1 MIKRDLTPTD
11 ALAGYLV
18 RWETAHLSCE
28 PAQRPTAE
36 HGIRAAYAAAGFPT
50 PRIVWCRSPIEI
62 AQEIAAAKLPH
73 AIGRNVKTDVFDEVK
88 RRVEVLVEV
97 FCKETLTAAA
107 ELPNANSSN
116 AAVADY
122 NRFLSVC
129 SGMSEIVDAAA
140 TECLSQFSVRT
151 RHALMRLRGAPRLL
165 PRYKFAEAAAGPLD
179 LATLG
184 VFEYLYEVAQ
194 WEELIAPLRGWWA
207 IAKSAGWVVPHEHVC
222 WISERPDW
230 LRHDAKGHL
239 HCVDGPAL
247 RYPDGWSTYC
257 WKGVRVDPSYL
268 EDPEQITLSTID
280 AIIDPVE
287 RNCLIDIM
295 TPERFIQCG
304 GASRVCA
311 DETGVLWRRNWTH
324 RGSTIGRW
332 AAVEVM
338 NATPEPDGSHR
349 HYFLRVPSRVRTP
362 REAVAWT
369 YGLTPE
375 RYAGLELRT

>member
-207 IAKSAGWVVPHEHVC
+207 IAKSGVVTFGGLLQKRSYSLMFDIRVFNALAAQTSMKIGQLSFNVTTPLALIKPRALIKPSNLIEPSGL
-222 WISERPDW
+222 IEAERLIEPC
-230 LRHDAKGHL
+230 DAPL
-239 HCVDGPAL
+239 APSWSGP
-247 RYPDGWSTYC
+247 
-257 WKGVRVDPSYL
+257 K
-268 EDPEQITLSTID
+268 
-280 AIIDPVE
+280 
-287 RNCLIDIM
+287 
-295 TPERFIQCG
+295 
-304 GASRVCA
+304 
-311 DETGVLWRRNWTH
+311 
-324 RGSTIGRW
+324 
-332 AAVEVM
+332 
-338 NATPEPDGSHR
+338 
-349 HYFLRVPSRVRTP
+349 P
-362 REAVAWT
+362 R
-369 YGLTPE
+369 L
-375 RYAGLELRT
+375 L